1 MPTGIVDGGSV
12 ALLAEMSSVTLRC
25 SGDVMV
31 SHLDDADFKP
41 DSIESRNERPVGLAY
56 KESRGENAKD
66 PLLLLPALQLP
77 GLLLQWC
84 CNVLGADNGPEY
96 ESSNGDDVWIE
107 IGWNDDVDDD
117 DGFRALFPPDG

>member
-31 SHLDDADFKP
+31 SHFDADFKL
-41 DSIESRNERPVGLAY
+41 DSNESRKERPVGLKY
-56 KESRGENAKD
+56 NESRGEKAKD
-66 PLLLLPALQLP
+66 PLLLLPALMLP

-84 CNVLGADNGPEY
+84 CKVLGADSGPEN

-107 IGWNDDVDDD
+107 IG
-117 DGFRALFPPDG
+117 